1 MIASHASHSG
11 IATPSTRTAQRH
23 VARALGKGV
32 IYLSLTA
39 LAVVFLIPMFWMV
52 SQSLMTH
59 QETIQAPIVYAPRV
73 PQWANYLNALRT
85 VPLAHYFLNTLII
98 VAANVIG
105 GTGSAM
111 LCAYGFARLRF
122 PGRGAL
128 FAVVLSTMM
137 LPSAV
142 TMIPLYVLF
151 RQIGWINT
159 FYPLTVPAFFGG
171 GAFSIFLLRQFVR
184 TIPRDLDEA
193 ARIDGATYW
202 KIFSRIIV
210 PLCKPA
216 LAVVGVTLF
225 LAQWNDYLGP
235 LIYLD
240 SPDKFTYALGLANF
254 QGPYGTGTELLMA
267 ASTMFVVP
275 VILIFIFAQRY
286 LIQGIVMT
294 GLKG

>member
-1 MIASHASHSG
+1 MIASQGSKT
-11 IATPSTRTAQRH
+11 IATPFTWTKRRH
-23 VARALGKGV
+23 TIHALGQGL

-39 LAVVFLIPMFWMV
+39 LAAVFLVPVLWMV

-59 QETIQAPIVYAPRV
+59 QETMQTPIAYAPRV
-73 PQWANYLNALRT
+73 LQWSNYLKALQ
-85 VPLAHYFLNTLII
+85 VAPLGHYFLNTLI
-98 VAANVIG
+98 VVGANVVG

-151 RQIGWINT
+151 RQLGWINT

-184 TIPRDLDEA
+184 TLPRDLDEA
-193 ARIDGATYW
+193 ARMDGATYW
-202 KIFSRIIV
+202 DIFSRVIV

-216 LAVVGVTLF
+216 LAVVAVTLF

-235 LIYLD
+235 LIYLN
-240 SPDKFTYALGLANF
+240 SPDKFTYALGLAGF
-254 QGPYGTGTELLMA
+254 QGPYDTGTELLMA
-267 ASTMFVVP
+267 ASTLFVIP
-275 VILIFIFAQRY
+275 VILLFIFVQRY
-286 LIQGIVMT
+286 LIEGIVMT